1 MVLSTPCCRTETSLT
16 RERYAFV
23 MESED
28 LTSLVEGAGI
38 PWGGTNVTFVSAE
51 LAAAFAPGDALIVI
65 QDTGELVHVPQA
77 PRHKAAD
84 AVSCAV
90 DAFAA
95 MGAVSDEQITDF
107 YLRFAEALADDAT
120 FAPIARANDADVT
133 AAKKRGRSVTRLILD
148 ESMRTGMIE
157 GLKVWADTQSGRG
170 RVVET
175 ISHEGWRLEQV
186 VDGLGVIGFVFEGR
200 PNVFADATGVL
211 RGGNTVVFRIGSDAL
226 QTAKAIVEHAL
237 KPSLAASGLPSGAA
251 SLVASASRASG
262 IAMMSDPRLSLAVA
276 RGSGEATAR
285 LGAVARQAGNAVSL
299 HGTGGAWIVAGLG
312 ADPVDF
318 AAAVYHSLDRKV
330 CNTLNTACI
339 PRSRVD
345 DLMPVFLHAIERAG
359 KRRGTNTKLH
369 VLESSVAHIPTDW
382 LERSVPISRA
392 GGLVDEPQAELIP
405 EERLGEEWE
414 WEDSPEVTVAVVDD
428 VSDAVSLFNRYSPLF
443 IASIVSKDQ
452 SEHDSFF
459 EAVDAPFVGTGFTRW
474 VDGQYALNQPELGLS
489 NWEGGR
495 LFGRGGILSGESAY
509 TVRTR
514 AFQDNPNIGR

>member
-1 MVLSTPCCRTETSLT
+1 MDRHE
-16 RERYAFV
+16 
-23 MESED
+23 
-28 LTSLVEGAGI
+28 LTSLVEGTPI
-38 PWGGTNVTFVSAE
+38 PWGGTNVTAVSAE
-51 LAAAFAPGDALIVI
+51 LAASFAPGDALIVV
-65 QDTGELVHVPQA
+65 QDTGELIHVPA
-77 PRHKAAD
+77 GPRERAAN
-84 AVSCAV
+84 AVATAV
-90 DAFAA
+90 DAFGA
-95 MGAVSDEQITDF
+95 MGAVSDDQITDF
-107 YLRFAEALADDAT
+107 YRRFASALEDDAT
-120 FAPIARANDADVT
+120 FAHIARANLADVT
-133 AAKKRGRSVTRLILD
+133 SARQRGRSVTRLILD
-148 ESMRTGMIE
+148 ESMRTDMIA
-157 GLKVWADTQSGRG
+157 GLNGWADTPSGRG

-175 ISHEGWRLEQV
+175 ITHDGWHLEQV

-226 QTAKAIVEHAL
+226 GTAEAIVEHAL
-237 KPSLAASGLPSGAA
+237 EPTLAASGLPAGAA
-251 SLVASASRASG
+251 SLVASPYREAG
-262 IAMMSDPRLSLAVA
+262 IAMMGDPRLSLAVA
-276 RGSGEATAR
+276 RGSGAATAR

-299 HGTGGAWIVAGLG
+299 HGTGGAWIVAGDA

-359 KRRGTNTKLH
+359 LRRGTTTKLH
-369 VLESSVAHIPTDW
+369 VLESSAPHVPTEW
-382 LERSVPISRA
+382 FERSAPITRA
-392 GGLVDEPQAELIP
+392 GGVVDEPQAELIA
-405 EERLGEEWE
+405 EEGLGDEWE

-428 VSDAVSLFNRYSPLF
+428 IDHAVGLFNRYSPRF
-443 IASIVSKDQ
+443 IASMISSDAE
-452 SEHDSFF
+452 EHDAFF
-459 EAVDAPFVGTGFTRW
+459 GGIDAPFVGTGFTRW

-514 AFQDNPNIGR
+514 AVQENPDIGR